1 MLIQVSYPLEKL
13 SPLYPG
19 SPEVSFNPVKSIA
32 NKDSSN
38 TSMLSF
44 GSHSGTHIDAPLH
57 FCDNGFS
64 IIDVLKAEN
73 IFSPAVCIDISKE
86 INSYID
92 RTDLEPYALQI
103 SNAEVLLI
111 RTGFFKYRNDKQD
124 LYTTSHPWVH
134 PSVPEYLHEICPQLK
149 LFGIDAI
156 SISNPSHRDEGRA
169 AHKAFLCDEKPILL
183 LEDANLSDSRLL
195 DREFK
200 LQIYPWIVDE
210 LESTPVT
217 ALAVLDDVL

>member
-1 MLIQVSYPLEKL
+1 MLIRVSYPLEKL

-57 FCDNGFS
+57 FCEDGFS

-86 INSYID
+86 INSYIG
-92 RTDLEPYALQI
+92 RTDLEPYAEQI

-124 LYTTSHPWVH
+124 IYTTSHPWVH
-134 PSVPEYLHEICPQLK
+134 PNVPEYLREICPQLK
-149 LFGIDAI
+149 LFGTDAI

-169 AHKAFLCDEKPILL
+169 AHKVFLCDEKPILL
-183 LEDANLSDSRLL
+183 LEDADLSDPRLL
-195 DREFK
+195 DGEFK

-217 ALAVLDDVL
+217 ALAALDDVL